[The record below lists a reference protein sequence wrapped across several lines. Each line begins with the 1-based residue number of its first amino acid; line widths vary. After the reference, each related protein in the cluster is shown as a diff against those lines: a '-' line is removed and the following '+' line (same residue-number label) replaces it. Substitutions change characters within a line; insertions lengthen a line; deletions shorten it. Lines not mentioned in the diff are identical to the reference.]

1 MGVESG
7 VPYVAMVI
15 SQFAQVGLLIATKEA
30 MKTGMAT
37 FVFTFYSSAFASV
50 ILLPF
55 SFLFYRYLSFPL
67 LLNSFW
73 FLWDIATFFCPLIQI
88 KTSLTFHQFLL
99 LLFRPWPARVC
110 SIFYPFFFSMDNYE
124 FMDSNPIQLY
134 NRLKFEVRT

>member
-15 SQFAQVGLLIATKEA
+15 SQFAQVGLLIVTKEA

-67 LLNSFW
+67 LLNSF
-73 FLWDIATFFCPLIQI
+73 
-88 KTSLTFHQFLL
+88 
-99 LLFRPWPARVC
+99 
-110 SIFYPFFFSMDNYE
+110 
-124 FMDSNPIQLY
+124 
-134 NRLKFEVRT
+134 